1 MRLPLPLSGLTVL
14 CFAVVALPLTT
25 PSAVA
30 AQPDKPSH
38 VIASV
43 TVFASG
49 LENPRGLKFGP
60 DGHLYVAEGGTGGSN
75 FVDVDRCANVPTAGP
90 YLGS

>member
-1 MRLPLPLSGLTVL
+1 MALACSHIARVTCLEPSLQIKRCLMRPKLQRSGLAIL
-14 CFAVVALPLTT
+14 CFTAVALPLAA
-25 PSAVA
+25 PGAFGAESAK
-30 AQPDKPSH
+30 QSH

-60 DGHLYVAEGGTGGSN
+60 DG
-75 FVDVDRCANVPTAGP
+75 
-90 YLGS
+90 